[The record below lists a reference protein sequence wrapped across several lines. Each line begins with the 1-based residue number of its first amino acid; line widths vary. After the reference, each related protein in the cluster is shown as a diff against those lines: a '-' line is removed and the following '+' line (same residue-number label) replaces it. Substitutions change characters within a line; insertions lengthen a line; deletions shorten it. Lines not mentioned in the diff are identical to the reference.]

1 MSVFYTDFRW
11 NGQEYWLKYNFEAM
25 KTLEEKLPEVDYIK
39 EIVGNY
45 AENVDLVCTVA
56 AELMAQGENIRR
68 NWGYPVRRIP
78 TSEDLK
84 LISTPSDLV
93 ELVVALIKE
102 LIHGSG
108 RTDAVDSAAEYDPWL
123 EESEKKKNFLA
134 SRNGR

>member
-39 EIVGNY
+39 GIVENY
-45 AENVDLVCTVA
+45 AENVDMVCTVA
-56 AELMAQGENIRR
+56 AVLMAQGENIRR
-68 NWGYPVRRIP
+68 YWGYPGRRIP
-78 TSEDLK
+78 TSEELK
-84 LISTPSDLV
+84 TISTPSDFV
-93 ELVVALIKE
+93 ELVVALIRE

-108 RTDAVDSAAEYDPWL
+108 RTDAVDPAAEYDPWL